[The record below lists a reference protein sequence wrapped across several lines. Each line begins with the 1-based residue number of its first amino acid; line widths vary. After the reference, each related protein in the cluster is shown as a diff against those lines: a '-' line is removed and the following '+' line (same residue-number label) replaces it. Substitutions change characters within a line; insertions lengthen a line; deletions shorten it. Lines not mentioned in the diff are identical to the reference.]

1 MIERKVSVVVQL
13 RDGFLGK
20 PLERVQPQCRIDGV
34 PCQPQI
40 KPGGYL
46 VWVDLPVGSHRLTLF
61 VPGFQTEEIMIEC
74 LPHGI
79 WQGSA
84 DLKPGAGYPIGK
96 SAVGT
101 RLHILSDGQPL
112 AAQEVWFS
120 VVDRPLFKLAQTR
133 TEAGAQRVRLFRVQK
148 HGAVPVPG
156 VFLLEDNAPE
166 LLFLQAVAQEEGVLA
181 RPLLRAHTRGK
192 ALSPAQRD
200 RTDAL
205 GMLPVLLREA
215 AKLAVFYDGMIQY
228 AQIDGGQ
235 EQIDLY
241 FGA

>member
-1 MIERKVSVVVQL
+1 MIRRKVSAVVQL
-13 RDGFLGK
+13 RDGFLGR
-20 PLERVQPQCRIDGV
+20 PLEHVQPQCRIDGV
-34 PCQPQI
+34 SCRPQI

-46 VWVDLPVGSHRLTLF
+46 VWVDLPVGSHQLTLS
-61 VPGFQTEEIMIEC
+61 VPGFRTEEMMIES

-79 WQGSA
+79 WQGST

-96 SAVGT
+96 NAVSV
-101 RLHILSDGQPL
+101 RLHLLSDGQPL
-112 AAQEVWFS
+112 AAQEVWLS

-133 TEAGAQRVRLFRVQK
+133 AEAGDRQVRLFRTQQR
-148 HGAVPVPG
+148 GAVPVPG

-166 LLFLQAVAQEEGVLA
+166 LLFLQAVAQEEGILA
-181 RPLLRAHTRGK
+181 RPLLQAHTRGK

-200 RTDAL
+200 RTDAQ
-205 GMLPVLLREA
+205 GMLPILLRET
-215 AKLAVFYDGMIQY
+215 AKLAVFYNGMVQY

-235 EQIDLY
+235 AQIDLH